1 MNENTTNSKMELKF
15 SINKFLRICFMI
27 SLIYELHLS
36 FGTFSNLFS
45 NELVAQVA
53 NLFYWVLVLSLFFTN
68 KKFIGFIF
76 VLLVILKV
84 YILPENELMMY
95 IDHIVSLTNLFYLFF
110 TTIFFSR
117 VKYNLFNKYL

>member
-1 MNENTTNSKMELKF
+1 MNENTTNSKMGLKF

-117 VKYNLFNKYL
+117 IKYNLFNKYL

>member
-15 SINKFLRICFMI
+15 NINKFLRICFMI
-27 SLIYELHLS
+27 SLVYELHLS

>member
-1 MNENTTNSKMELKF
+1 MNENITNSKMELKF
-15 SINKFLRICFMI
+15 NINKFLRICFMI
-27 SLIYELHLS
+27 SLVYELHLS

>member
-15 SINKFLRICFMI
+15 SINKFIRICFII
-27 SLIYELHLS
+27 SLVYEINLS
-36 FGTFSNLFS
+36 FGAFSNLFS
-45 NELVAQVA
+45 NELVVQVA
-53 NLFYWVLVLSLFFTN
+53 NLFYWILVLSLFFTN
-68 KKFIGFIF
+68 KKVIGFIF
-76 VLLVILKV
+76 VLLVVLKV

-110 TTIFFSR
+110 TTIFFSK

>member
-27 SLIYELHLS
+27 SLVYELHLS

>member
-1 MNENTTNSKMELKF
+1 MNENITNSKMELKF
-15 SINKFLRICFMI
+15 NINKFLRICFMI
-27 SLIYELHLS
+27 SLVYELHLS

-117 VKYNLFNKYL
+117 IKYNLFNKYL

>member
-1 MNENTTNSKMELKF
+1 MNENITNSKMELKF
-15 SINKFLRICFMI
+15 NINKFLRICFMI
-27 SLIYELHLS
+27 SLVYELHLS

-110 TTIFFSR
+110 TTIF
-117 VKYNLFNKYL
+117 

>member
-27 SLIYELHLS
+27 SLVYELHLS
-36 FGTFSNLFS
+36 FGAFSNIFS

-117 VKYNLFNKYL
+117 IKYNLFNKYL